1 MGLHPGWGRSPV
13 VGNDILLQH
22 CCLENSIYRVT
33 WWAVVHGVTKSLRRL
48 STHTHAHTHTYIR
61 SVEYI
66 FDFSCDFFSEPQT
79 LHTPHPTLTHTHTH
93 THTHT
98 SWKDT
103 EGDQISKS
111 FPSYPKLEVLNQVKE
126 SVNKMTFALKFH
138 LLVKHFLKSSI
149 ESTWY
154 ACNIYLLYVGYYYS
168 FSRL

>member
-1 MGLHPGWGRSPV
+1 MGCSPWG
-13 VGNDILLQH
+13 H
-22 CCLENSIYRVT
+22 K
-33 WWAVVHGVTKSLRRL
+33 KSEKTEY
-48 STHTHAHTHTYIR
+48 THTHTHTH
-61 SVEYI
+61 I
-66 FDFSCDFFSEPQT
+66 FVQLNVFLISLVTSSLNHRLYT
-79 LHTPHPTLTHTHTH
+79 HPTPPWHTH

-126 SVNKMTFALKFH
+126 SANKMTFALKFH

>member
-48 STHTHAHTHTYIR
+48 STHTHTHTHIY
-61 SVEYI
+61 S
-66 FDFSCDFFSEPQT
+66 FSWMYFWFLLWLLLWTTDST
-79 LHTPHPTLTHTHTH
+79 HTPPHPDTHTH

-126 SVNKMTFALKFH
+126 SANKMTFALKFH

-154 ACNIYLLYVGYYYS
+154 ACNIYLLYVVYYYS